1 MTIFS
6 IAATSSFARIFF
18 DEKGGRERG
27 EMGALGKCRRGVK
40 ERIEII
46 RNATQK
52 RHKKRQER

>member
-1 MTIFS
+1 
-6 IAATSSFARIFF
+6 
-18 DEKGGRERG
+18 
-27 EMGALGKCRRGVK
+27 MGALGKCRRGVK